1 MYLLRGRHGGGGGA
15 QVHVVEGRGVAQ
27 SLRQLNLLVVQ
38 PPAVPHRG
46 VPIPN
51 LGQSTINFIYFMGQK
66 YLLYLYHDFV

>member
-1 MYLLRGRHGGGGGA
+1 MYLLRGGHGGGGGA

-27 SLRQLNLLVVQ
+27 SLRQLNLLVVE

-51 LGQSTINFIYFMGQK
+51 LGQSLSIIYMGI
-66 YLLYLYHDFV
+66 